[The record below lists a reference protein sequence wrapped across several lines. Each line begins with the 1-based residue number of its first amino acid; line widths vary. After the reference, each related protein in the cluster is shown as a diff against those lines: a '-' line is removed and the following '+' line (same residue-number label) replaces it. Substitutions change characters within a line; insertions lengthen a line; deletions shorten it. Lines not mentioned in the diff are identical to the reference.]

1 MTTGAILHMFTEGA
15 ILHMFTEI
23 DVYTWCDASWIKN
36 IKKKELFKGQLN
48 SGHNLLSIYSPNFS
62 LYFFL
67 SKLVRYFCK
76 TH

>member
-36 IKKKELFKGQLN
+36 IKKKNYLKAN
-48 SGHNLLSIYSPNFS
+48 
-62 LYFFL
+62 
-67 SKLVRYFCK
+67 
-76 TH
+76 